1 MTTPSE
7 VIELVER
14 FRRNID
20 TYKRAEYNEAQV
32 RVEFIAPFFEALGW
46 DVRNVRGYA
55 EQYKDV
61 IHEAALKIGGATR
74 APDYSFRIG
83 GMRKFFLEAKKPSVS
98 VKEGVGPA
106 YQLRRY
112 AWSAKLPL
120 SVLTNFEEFAV
131 YDCRQRPSPDDKA
144 SLGRIMY
151 LTFEDYPERFGEIY
165 DVFSK
170 ESVLNGSFDQY
181 IQTAKVKRGTG
192 EVDAE
197 FLKEI
202 EKWRDELARNIALR
216 NPSLSVDEMNY
227 AVQSTIDRIIF
238 LRICEDRG
246 IEEYGRLLSLSN
258 GSNIYARTQ
267 ELYHQAEQKYNSG
280 IFDFKADALTT
291 SLSIDDKVLK
301 SLFGELYYPDSPYE
315 FSVLPAAILGQVY
328 EQFLGKVIRLTESH
342 RAKVEEKPEVK
353 KAGGVYY
360 TPSYIVDYIV
370 EQTIGPLFEGKTPR
384 QIAAR
389 RILDPACGS
398 GSFLLG
404 AYQYLL
410 DCHLRWYEANEPE
423 KHARGKRPTVYQGP
437 GSVWRLTTA
446 EKKRILL
453 SNIFGVDIDRQAV
466 EVTKLSLLLKVLE
479 DESDETLTQQMSLF
493 QEQALPNLDS
503 NIKCGNSL
511 VGPEFFSGQLL
522 PDTDEL
528 RRINPFDWTREF
540 PGAMNAGGFD
550 CIIGNPPYIRIQTM
564 KEWAPKEV
572 ELYKQIFSAARAGNY
587 DIYVVFVEKG
597 LSLLNRTG
605 RLGFIMPHK
614 FFNAQYGES
623 LRSLLAKGKHLSQ
636 VVHFGDQQVFAGA
649 TTYTCLLFLD
659 KAGSDEFRF
668 IKVADLSTW
677 RASGEAAEGTIPAV
691 NLTTNGWNFAIG
703 RDAALFERLNRI
715 PIRLADVA
723 HLFVG
728 LQTDA
733 DDVFILEEVRR
744 DNERVLCESKSTGR
758 QHWLENEHLK
768 PFLKGSLN
776 IRRYCLANV
785 TKRLIFPY
793 ETREGKSVLI
803 DAKDYGRRYPLT
815 WKYLEENRE
824 RLAARDK
831 GRMGQEWYAYVYKK
845 NHTLFGNPKLVVPSI
860 ATGSCFA
867 ADLSGTYYFVG
878 SGGGGGGG
886 YGVTLSIGTQLSY
899 LYLLGL
905 LNSHLLSAYLKMV
918 STPFRGGYIALN
930 RQYIEQLPIRTINF
944 SDPTDVTR
952 HDAMAKLVEQML
964 ELHKRL
970 ASASIPADKTLCQRQ
985 IDATDQQID
994 GFVYELYGLT
1004 VEEIRIVEE
1013 STR

>member
-1 MTTPSE
+1 MTTPAE

-61 IHEAALKIGGATR
+61 IHEAALKVGGATR

-98 VKEGVGPA
+98 VKEGIGPA

-151 LTFEDYPERFGEIY
+151 FTFEDYPERFGEIY
-165 DVFSK
+165 SVFSK

-216 NPSLSVDEMNY
+216 NPSLSVDEMNF

-267 ELYHQAEQKYNSG
+267 ELYHQAEQRYNSG
-280 IFDFKADALTT
+280 IFDFKADALTA

-301 SLFGELYYPDSPYE
+301 SLLGELYYPDSPYE

-328 EQFLGKVIRLTESH
+328 EQFLGKVIRLTEGH

-370 EQTIGPLFEGKTPR
+370 KQTVGPLVEGKSPR
-384 QIAAR
+384 QIASC

-410 DCHLRWYEANEPE
+410 DYHLRWYEANEPE

-437 GSVWRLTTA
+437 GGAWRLTTA

-453 SNIFGVDIDRQAV
+453 NSVYGVDIDRQAV

-493 QEQALPNLDS
+493 QERALPNLDS

-511 VGPEFFSGQLL
+511 IGPEFFSGQLL

-528 RRINPFDWTREF
+528 RRINPFDWAREF
-540 PGAMNAGGFD
+540 PQAIGAGGFD

-564 KEWAPKEV
+564 KEWAPREV
-572 ELYKQIFSAARAGNY
+572 ELYKQIFAAARAGNY

-597 LSLLNRTG
+597 LNLLNKVG

-623 LRSLLAKGKHLSQ
+623 LRSLLAKGRYLSQ
-636 VVHFGDQQVFAGA
+636 VVHFGDQQVFTGA

-659 KAGSDEFRF
+659 KAGSDTCKF
-668 IKVADLSTW
+668 IKVDDLTTW
-677 RASGEAAEGTIPAV
+677 RITGQSTEATISAASLAASEW
-691 NLTTNGWNFAIG
+691 NLSAGAG
-703 RDAALFERLNRI
+703 AALFERLSRMPMKLGDAADRMAQGIRTSANEVYVLDLVSARNATITAHSKHLSKDVELEREAVSPFLRGRDIKPYCISASGKVVII
-715 PIRLADVA
+715 PYRFEKGSAR
-723 HLFVG
+723 
-728 LQTDA
+728 
-733 DDVFILEEVRR
+733 FI
-744 DNERVLCESKSTGR
+744 NEREMSTR
-758 QHWLENEHLK
+758 FPKAYFYLLENK
-768 PFLKGSLN
+768 
-776 IRRYCLANV
+776 
-785 TKRLIFPY
+785 T
-793 ETREGKSVLI
+793 
-803 DAKDYGRRYPLT
+803 
-815 WKYLEENRE
+815 YLENRE
-824 RLAARDK
+824 R
-831 GRMGQEWYAYVYKK
+831 GRLRGDHWYAYVYPK
-845 NHTLFGNPKLVVPSI
+845 NIDLMSASKILVPDI
-860 ATGSCFA
+860 ANRASFALDETGEYAFTS
-867 ADLSGTYYFVG
+867 
-878 SGGGGGGG
+878 G
-886 YGVTLSIGTQLSY
+886 YGITLRSNTTESPKYI
-899 LYLLGL
+899 LGL
-905 LNSHLLSAYLKMV
+905 LNSKVLDFFLKRV
-918 STPFRGGYIALN
+918 STTMRGGYFRYFTQFIK
-930 RQYIEQLPIRTINF
+930 QLPLRPIDF
-944 SDPTDVTR
+944 SNHREATL
-952 HDAMAKLVEQML
+952 HDNMVQLVDLMQD
-964 ELHKRL
+964 LHKRL
-970 ASASIPADKTLCQRQ
+970 AMCSIPADKTLHQRQ
-985 IDATDQQID
+985 IDATDRQID
-994 GFVYELYGLT
+994 ELVYELYGVT
-1004 VEEIRIVEE
+1004 EEEIRIVEGAR
-1013 STR
+1013 T

>member
-1 MTTPSE
+1 MTTPAE

-20 TYKRAEYNEAQV
+20 TYKRSEYNEAQV

-61 IHEAALKIGGATR
+61 IHEAALKVGGATR

-120 SVLTNFEEFAV
+120 SVLTNFEELAV
-131 YDCRQRPSPDDKA
+131 YDCRQRPNPDDKA
-144 SLGRIMY
+144 TVGRIMY
-151 LTFEDYPERFGEIY
+151 LTFEEYPERFGEIY
-165 DVFSK
+165 GVFAK

-181 IQTAKVKRGTG
+181 IQTAKTKRGTG

-202 EKWRDELARNIALR
+202 ERWRDELARNIALR

-246 IEEYGRLLSLSN
+246 IEEYGRLLSLCN
-258 GSNIYARTQ
+258 GSHIYPRTQ

-280 IFDFKADALTT
+280 IFDFQADALTT

-301 SLFGELYYPDSPYE
+301 SLFGELYYPESPYE

-328 EQFLGKVIRLTESH
+328 EQFLGKVIRLTEGH
-342 RAKVEEKPEVK
+342 RAKVEEKPAVK

-370 EQTIGPLFEGKTPR
+370 KQTVGRLAEGKTPR
-384 QIAAR
+384 QIANFR
-389 RILDPACGS
+389 VLDPACGS

-410 DCHLRWYEANEPE
+410 DHHLRWYETNEPE
-423 KHARGKRPTVYQGP
+423 KQARGKRPTVYQGP
-437 GSVWRLTTA
+437 GGVWRLTTA

-453 SNIFGVDIDRQAV
+453 NNIYGVDIDRQAV

-479 DESDETLTQQMSLF
+479 DENDETLTQQMSLF
-493 QEQALPNLDS
+493 QERALPNLDS

-511 VGPEFFSGQLL
+511 IGPEFFSGQLL

-528 RRINPFDWTREF
+528 RRINPFDWAREF

-564 KEWAPKEV
+564 KEWAPREV
-572 ELYKQIFSAARAGNY
+572 ELYKQIFAAARTGNY

-597 LSLLNRTG
+597 VHLLNRTG
-605 RLGFIMPHK
+605 RLGFIMPNK

-623 LRSLLAKGKHLSQ
+623 LRSLLARGRHLSQ
-636 VVHFGDQQVFAGA
+636 VVHFGDQQVFTRA

-659 KAGSDEFRF
+659 KAGSDECRF
-668 IKVADLSTW
+668 IKVDDLVAW
-677 RASGEAAEGTIPAV
+677 RTTGEATDGIIRADAFSSAE
-691 NLTTNGWNFAIG
+691 WNFVVGAG
-703 RDAALFERLNRI
+703 ASLTSRLQRMAT
-715 PIRLADVA
+715 RLEDVA
-723 HLFVG
+723 FRIFQG
-728 LQTDA
+728 LVTGA
-733 DDVFILEEVRR
+733 DPVFILTDQPNGYYLSEATG
-744 DNERVLCESKSTGR
+744 ERHQIESSLMHPLC
-758 QHWLENEHLK
+758 
-768 PFLKGSLN
+768 KGSVN
-776 IRRYCLANV
+776 IRRFHVADLR
-785 TKRLIFPY
+785 KSILFPY
-793 ETREGKSVLI
+793 KLVQGKANLLSTNELAEKYPNAWQYLKANRRVL
-803 DAKDYGRRYPLT
+803 
-815 WKYLEENRE
+815 ESRE
-824 RLAARDK
+824 RGK
-831 GRMGQEWYAYVYKK
+831 WKHEKWYA
-845 NHTLFGNPKLVVPSI
+845 FGRSQNLSEMEQVKIMTPSI
-860 ATGSCFA
+860 AKRASFTLDS
-867 ADLSGTYYFVG
+867 SGRHYFVG

-886 YGVTLSIGTQLSY
+886 YGITLKKNEQMAY
-899 LYLLGL
+899 EYVLGL
-905 LNSHLLSAYLKMV
+905 LNSKLLDLYLK
-918 STPFRGGYIALN
+918 SLSSPFSGGYYAYN
-930 RQYIEQLPIRTINF
+930 RQYIERLPIRTIDF
-944 SDPTDVTR
+944 SNPTDVVH
-952 HDAMAKLVEQML
+952 HDNLVRLVKLML
-964 ELHKRL
+964 ELYERL
-970 ASASIPADKTLCQRQ
+970 AAASIPSDKTLFERQ
-985 IDATDQQID
+985 IDALDRQID
-994 GFVYELYGLT
+994 ELVYELYGLT
-1004 VEEIRIVEE
+1004 KEEIEIVEDE
-1013 STR
+1013 SW

>member
-1 MTTPSE
+1 MTTPAE
-7 VIELVER
+7 VIELVKR
-14 FRRNID
+14 FRRNLD

-61 IHEAALKIGGATR
+61 IHEAALKVGGATR

-151 LTFEDYPERFGEIY
+151 FTFEDYPERFGEIY
-165 DVFSK
+165 NVFAK
-170 ESVLNGSFDQY
+170 ESVLNGSFDQC

-192 EVDAE
+192 EVDSE

-216 NPSLSVDEMNY
+216 NPGLSVDEMNF

-246 IEEYGRLLSLSN
+246 IEEYGRLLALSN

-267 ELYHQAEQKYNSG
+267 ELYHQAEQRYNSG
-280 IFDFKADALTT
+280 IFDFKADALTA

-328 EQFLGKVIRLTESH
+328 EQFLGKVIRLTEGH
-342 RAKVEEKPEVK
+342 RAKVEEKPAVK

-370 EQTIGPLFEGKTPR
+370 EQTVGPIVKGRTPR
-384 QIAAR
+384 QIANC

-410 DCHLRWYEANEPE
+410 DYHLRWYEANEPE
-423 KHARGKRPTVYQGP
+423 RHARGKRPTVYQGL
-437 GSVWRLTTA
+437 GGIWRLTTA
-446 EKKRILL
+446 EKKRLL
-453 SNIFGVDIDRQAV
+453 LNNIYGVDIDRQAV

-493 QEQALPNLDS
+493 QERALPNLDS

-511 VGPEFFSGQLL
+511 IGPEFFGGQLL
-522 PDTDEL
+522 PDMDEL
-528 RRINPFDWTREF
+528 RRINPFDWAREF
-540 PGAMNAGGFD
+540 PQAIGAGGFD

-564 KEWAPKEV
+564 KEWAPREV
-572 ELYKQIFSAARAGNY
+572 ELYKQIFAAARAGNY

-597 LSLLNRTG
+597 LSLLNKAG

-614 FFNAQYGES
+614 FFNAQYGVS
-623 LRSLLAKGKHLSQ
+623 LRSMLAKGKHVFQ

-649 TTYTCLLFLD
+649 TTYTCLLFLN
-659 KAGSDEFRF
+659 KAGSDNCKFVRVDDLGAWRTIGEAIEGTVGGEAFTSAEWNFVVGAGASLFGRLQRMAVKLGDVAFRIFQGLVTGADPVF
-668 IKVADLSTW
+668 ILTDIPAGYYFSEATGQKHRIESNLMHPLCKGSVNIRRFHVADLRKSILFPYKLVQGKAKLLSTSELAKEYPNAW
-677 RASGEAAEGTIPAV
+677 EYLKACRSLLESRERGKWKHEKWYAFGRSQNLSEMEQVKIMTPSIANRASFT
-691 NLTTNGWNFAIG
+691 L
-703 RDAALFERLNRI
+703 D
-715 PIRLADVA
+715 
-723 HLFVG
+723 
-728 LQTDA
+728 
-733 DDVFILEEVRR
+733 
-744 DNERVLCESKSTGR
+744 STGR
-758 QHWLENEHLK
+758 H
-768 PFLKGSLN
+768 
-776 IRRYCLANV
+776 
-785 TKRLIFPY
+785 
-793 ETREGKSVLI
+793 
-803 DAKDYGRRYPLT
+803 
-815 WKYLEENRE
+815 
-824 RLAARDK
+824 
-831 GRMGQEWYAYVYKK
+831 
-845 NHTLFGNPKLVVPSI
+845 
-860 ATGSCFA
+860 
-867 ADLSGTYYFVG
+867 YFVG

-886 YGVTLSIGTQLSY
+886 YGITLKHDEPMAY
-899 LYLLGL
+899 EYVLGL
-905 LNSHLLSAYLKMV
+905 LNSKLLDVYLK
-918 STPFRGGYIALN
+918 SLSSPFSGGYYAYN
-930 RQYIEQLPIRTINF
+930 RQYIERLPIRTIDF
-944 SDPTDVTR
+944 SKPTDVAHHHNLVR
-952 HDAMAKLVEQML
+952 LVEMML
-964 ELHKRL
+964 ELHERL
-970 ASASIPADKTLCQRQ
+970 AAASIPADNTLYQRQ
-985 IDATDQQID
+985 IEAADQQID
-994 GFVYELYGLT
+994 GLVYELYGLT
-1004 VEEIRIVEE
+1004 AEEIRIVEE

>member
-1 MTTPSE
+1 MTTPTE

-14 FRRNID
+14 FRRNLD
-20 TYKRAEYNEAQV
+20 TYKRVEYNEAQV

-61 IHEAALKIGGATR
+61 IHEAALKVGGATR

-83 GMRKFFLEAKKPSVS
+83 GTRKFFLEAKKPSVS

-120 SVLTNFEEFAV
+120 SVLTNFEELAV
-131 YDCRQRPSPDDKA
+131 YDCRRRPNPDDKA
-144 SLGRIMY
+144 TVGRIMY

-165 DVFSK
+165 NVFAK

-202 EKWRDELARNIALR
+202 ERWRDELARNIALR

-246 IEEYGRLLSLSN
+246 IEEYGRLLCLTN
-258 GSNIYARTQ
+258 GSSIYARTQ

-280 IFDFKADALTT
+280 IFDFQADALTA

-301 SLFGELYYPDSPYE
+301 LLLGELYYPESPYE
-315 FSVLPAAILGQVY
+315 FSVLPAVILGQVY
-328 EQFLGKVIRLTESH
+328 EQFLGKVIRLTEGH
-342 RAKVEEKPEVK
+342 RAKVEEKQEVK

-370 EQTIGPLFEGKTPR
+370 KQTVGRLAEGKTPR
-384 QIAAR
+384 QIASFR
-389 RILDPACGS
+389 VLDPACGS

-410 DCHLRWYEANEPE
+410 DCHLRWYEANDRE

-437 GSVWRLTTA
+437 AGVWRLTTA

-453 SNIFGVDIDRQAV
+453 NNIYGVDIDRQAV

-493 QEQALPNLDS
+493 QERALPNLDS

-511 VGPEFFSGQLL
+511 IGPECFSGQLL
-522 PDTDEL
+522 PNTDEL
-528 RRINPFDWTREF
+528 RRINPFDWAREF
-540 PGAMNAGGFD
+540 PQAIAAGGFD

-572 ELYKQIFSAARAGNY
+572 ELYKQIFAAARAGNY

-597 LSLLNRTG
+597 LSLLNKTG

-614 FFNAQYGES
+614 FFNAKYGES
-623 LRSLLAKGKHLSQ
+623 LRSILAKGRHLSQ
-636 VVHFGDQQVFAGA
+636 IVHFGDQQVFAGA

-659 KAGSDEFRF
+659 KAGSDECKF
-668 IKVADLSTW
+668 IKVDDLLSWRTTGEATEGTFCTADLSP
-677 RASGEAAEGTIPAV
+677 GE
-691 NLTTNGWNFAIG
+691 WNFAVG
-703 RDAALFERLNRI
+703 TGTALFERLTGMPTKLGDI
-715 PIRLADVA
+715 ADI
-723 HLFVG
+723 FVG
-728 LQTDA
+728 LQTSA
-733 DDVFILEEVRR
+733 DDIFIMDWVSETARTLR
-744 DNERVLCESKSTGR
+744 LKSKALDTEWTFEKGLLFPLVSGTDVKRYRELPKR
-758 QHWLENEHLK
+758 QYIL
-768 PFLKGSLN
+768 
-776 IRRYCLANV
+776 
-785 TKRLIFPY
+785 FPY
-793 ETREGKSVLI
+793 EVEDEQAALI
-803 DAKDYGRRYPLT
+803 DFDEISKRYPKTAAYLA
-815 WKYLEENRE
+815 KNKQRLEERE
-824 RLAARDK
+824 RGKFRDHCWHRFGRNQNIGIQKRVKVCVPRLVESLHAAFDAEGTHFLDNVDVGGITFK
-831 GRMGQEWYAYVYKK
+831 
-845 NHTLFGNPKLVVPSI
+845 
-860 ATGSCFA
+860 
-867 ADLSGTYYFVG
+867 SGHENQQFK
-878 SGGGGGGG
+878 
-886 YGVTLSIGTQLSY
+886 
-899 LYLLGL
+899 YLLGL
-905 LNSHLLSAYLKMV
+905 LNSRLLRWYFPFISA
-918 STPFRGGYIALN
+918 PFRGGWWSAN
-930 RQYIEQLPIRTINF
+930 RQFLSRLPYRTINF
-944 SDPTDVTR
+944 SDRSDATH
-952 HDAMAKLVEQML
+952 HDTMVKLVEQTL
-964 ELHKRL
+964 NLHKRL
-970 ASASIPADKTLCQRQ
+970 AAASIAADKTLHRRQ
-985 IDATDQQID
+985 IDATDRQID
-994 GFVYELYGLT
+994 ELVYELYGLT
-1004 VEEIRIVEE
+1004 GEEIKIVEE
-1013 STR
+1013 GTK